1 MSPFVPVTQL
11 ALPRWR
17 GAETSEIKKP
27 EPLKFKVVWEKLIKV
42 YYASTLMAFAPIMS
56 SIVSL
61 DVLRLQ
67 SKKTGARNLMRLS
80 LIDLW
85 EGGENPYPNDEE
97 ALELLQQAKFQTSDI
112 IEMSV
117 LAKLIKEDGVLNGK
131 GKYFILS
138 NDHLSLR
145 HGIVKLYPS
154 IVGVN
159 QDFKVDLTYK
169 EDVNQ
174 HHALFL
180 AAQEV

>member
-1 MSPFVPVTQL
+1 
-11 ALPRWR
+11 
-17 GAETSEIKKP
+17 
-27 EPLKFKVVWEKLIKV
+27 
-42 YYASTLMAFAPIMS
+42 
-56 SIVSL
+56 
-61 DVLRLQ
+61 
-67 SKKTGARNLMRLS
+67 MRLS